1 LYYYNYERVHSGYG
15 MAGRT
20 PYGCCVALGFS
31 GSEYVGL
38 MPVVLL
44 DNIVLDW
51 SRHGVPAV
59 NDVLAHYSRRL
70 FYQPPSQSS
79 QIPVRVEFP
88 PLPALSPRVKGGL
101 KSAIFNIPAPL
112 PLEQQNAHRVSLIL

>member
-1 LYYYNYERVHSGYG
+1 MHSGYG

-20 PYGCCVALGFS
+20 PYACCVALGFS

-44 DNIVLDW
+44 DNIVLEW

-59 NDVLAHYSRRL
+59 NDVLAHYRARA
-70 FYQPPSQSS
+70 PN
-79 QIPVRVEFP
+79 RD
-88 PLPALSPRVKGGL
+88 LSPATGDAGRQYLDSGGT
-101 KSAIFNIPAPL
+101 S
-112 PLEQQNAHRVSLIL
+112 

>member
-1 LYYYNYERVHSGYG
+1 MFSLDTVEAFLGAVLGGLCDYRYARVHSGYG

-51 SRHGVPAV
+51 SRQGVPAV
-59 NDVLAHYSRRL
+59 NDVLTQYIRA
-70 FYQPPSQSS
+70 QTAQ
-79 QIPVRVEFP
+79 
-88 PLPALSPRVKGGL
+88 
-101 KSAIFNIPAPL
+101 
-112 PLEQQNAHRVSLIL
+112 

>member
-1 LYYYNYERVHSGYG
+1 MLKNQRKDTYYYNYERVHSGYG

-31 GSEYVGL
+31 GLGYVGL

-51 SRHGVPAV
+51 SREGVPAV
-59 NDVLAHYSRRL
+59 NDVLTHYT
-70 FYQPPSQSS
+70 YAAPKG
-79 QIPVRVEFP
+79 EFP
-88 PLPALSPRVKGGL
+88 PNFGQL
-101 KSAIFNIPAPL
+101 AP
-112 PLEQQNAHRVSLIL
+112 

>member
-1 LYYYNYERVHSGYG
+1 MRVLVGHGGGVFGAVLGGLSDYRYARVHSGYG

-20 PYGCCVALGFS
+20 PYGCCVALVFS

-44 DNIVLDW
+44 DNIVLEW

-59 NDVLAHYSRRL
+59 NDVLTHYI
-70 FYQPPSQSS
+70 Q
-79 QIPVRVEFP
+79 RVFEN
-88 PLPALSPRVKGGL
+88 SGCGRVHSTL
-101 KSAIFNIPAPL
+101 
-112 PLEQQNAHRVSLIL
+112 